1 MNTSLMKN
9 RRKELGMTQQD
20 LADKCGLSKTT
31 IYNYEKG
38 RFEPTIE
45 NIEILA
51 KVLRVEKFEL
61 LTAEPI
67 EFEDSEVI
75 KNEMKE
81 NLNKFTIKVLRDYGY
96 SIQADIVGDLIK
108 LMEGITRKVFLL
120 SKAEESIVVIDEF
133 RYSIISLE
141 KFETI
146 IASLITTIKL
156 LTLRSKKTN
165 EETFNNFLKTE
176 KIFKEKYFEEDKDN
190 DR

>member
-31 IYNYEKG
+31 IFNYESG
-38 RFEPTIE
+38 RFEPTME

>member
-20 LADKCGLSKTT
+20 LADKCGLSKNT

-38 RFEPTIE
+38 RFEPTME
-45 NIEILA
+45 NIELLS

-133 RYSIISLE
+133 RYSIISIE

-176 KIFKEKYFEEDKDN
+176 KIFKEKYFEEDEDN

>member
-20 LADKCGLSKTT
+20 LADKCGLSKNT

-38 RFEPTIE
+38 RFEPTME

>member
-20 LADKCGLSKTT
+20 LADKCGLSRVS
-31 IYNYEKG
+31 ISNYESGKA
-38 RFEPTIE
+38 EPTMD
-45 NIEILA
+45 NIELLS

-176 KIFKEKYFEEDKDN
+176 KIFKEKYFEEDEDN